1 MGIKIIG
8 ISCFY
13 HDSAVSLVEDGK
25 VEFAIQEERLT
36 RLKHDKS
43 FPKYGLKNC
52 LKYLNIKPEEID
64 YVVFYDKPLLKF
76 ERLIETSLTFFPKGL
91 NLFKNY
97 FPIWIKEKVFIKQI
111 IFNELQLLGF
121 DKKLKKK
128 IFFSNHHL
136 SHAASAFY
144 PSIFNDSAIITLDGV
159 GEWNTSSIALGKGN
173 KITTLK
179 TIDYPHSLGLLYSAF
194 TQLLGFKVNS
204 DEYKMMG
211 LAPYGNPVYLD
222 LIENEILQSNQ
233 DGSFFL
239 NQDYFSFNY
248 KEMMISEKFNNLFKI
263 EKRNMKDKITQKHA
277 DIASSIQKV
286 LEKIILKIVFHA
298 RNITNQN
305 NLCLA
310 GGVALNCVANG
321 ILQKEK
327 VFEKIWIQ
335 PAATDSGGSLGAALS
350 FHYDGL
356 NQKRIVYKNEES
368 MNYGYLGQEFNDVE
382 VENSL
387 KNFKIN
393 YRKLTDKELINFT
406 SKMILKNKYFGW
418 FQGRSEFGP
427 RALGCRSILANPISP
442 NTQKDLNLKIKF
454 RESFRPF
461 APIILEEELS
471 RLFDQNDLSPYMLFV
486 YKINKKISPIQSG
499 INSINEI
506 RSELPAITHVDY
518 SARIQTINE
527 KSNLKM
533 FNLLIKYKELTGYGV
548 LVNTSFNV
556 SDEPIVN
563 SPYDAIKCF
572 FESGLDFLVINNYII
587 DKVEQAEHL
596 STSFFSDNS

>member
-76 ERLIETSLTFFPKGL
+76 ERLIETSLTFFPKGF
-91 NLFKNY
+91 NLFKNF
-97 FPIWIKEKVFIKQI
+97 FPIWIKEKIFIKQI

-121 DKKLKKK
+121 DKKLKNK

-194 TQLLGFKVNS
+194 TQFLGFKVNS

-211 LAPYGNPVYLD
+211 LAPYGNPIYLD

-248 KEMMISEKFNNLFKI
+248 KEMMISKKFNNLFKI
-263 EKRNMKDKITQKHA
+263 EKRNMKDRITQKHA
-277 DIASSIQKV
+277 DVAASIQKV
-286 LEKIILKIVFHA
+286 LEKIILKIAFHA

-321 ILQKEK
+321 VLQKEK

-350 FHYDGL
+350 FYYDGL

-368 MNYGYLGQEFNDVE
+368 MNYGYLGQEFSDIE

-533 FNLLIKYKELTGYGV
+533 FNLLKKYKELTGYGV

-587 DKVEQAEHL
+587 DKAEQAEHL
-596 STSFFSDNS
+596 TTSFFSDSS

>member
-263 EKRNMKDKITQKHA
+263 EKRNMKDRITQKHA
-277 DIASSIQKV
+277 DVAASIQKV

-321 ILQKEK
+321 VLQKEK

-350 FHYDGL
+350 FYYDGL

-368 MNYGYLGQEFNDVE
+368 MNYGYLGQEFSDIE

-471 RLFDQNDLSPYMLFV
+471 RLFDQNDPSPYMLFV

-533 FNLLIKYKELTGYGV
+533 FNLLKKYKELTGYGV

-587 DKVEQAEHL
+587 DKAEQAEHL
-596 STSFFSDNS
+596 TTSFFSDSS

>member
-13 HDSAVSLVEDGK
+13 HDSAVSLIEDGK
-25 VEFAIQEERLT
+25 IKFAIQEERLT

-321 ILQKEK
+321 VLQKEK

-350 FHYDGL
+350 FYYDGL

-368 MNYGYLGQEFNDVE
+368 MNYGYLGQEFSDIE

-471 RLFDQNDLSPYMLFV
+471 RLFDQNDPSPYMLFV

-596 STSFFSDNS
+596 TTSLR

>member
-76 ERLIETSLTFFPKGL
+76 ERLIETSLTFFPKGF
-91 NLFKNY
+91 NLFKNF
-97 FPIWIKEKVFIKQI
+97 FPIWIKEKIFIKQI

-211 LAPYGNPVYLD
+211 LAPYGNPIYLD

-277 DIASSIQKV
+277 DIASSIQKI
-286 LEKIILKIVFHA
+286 LEKIILKIAFHA

-321 ILQKEK
+321 VLQKEK

-350 FHYDGL
+350 FYYDGL

-368 MNYGYLGQEFNDVE
+368 MNYGYLGQEFSDIE

-471 RLFDQNDLSPYMLFV
+471 RLFDQNDPSPYMLFV
-486 YKINKKISPIQSG
+486 YKINKKISPLQSR

-533 FNLLIKYKELTGYGV
+533 FNLLKKYKELTGYGV

-596 STSFFSDNS
+596 TTSLR

>member
-121 DKKLKKK
+121 DKKLKNK

-286 LEKIILKIVFHA
+286 LEKIILKIAFHA

-321 ILQKEK
+321 VLQKEK

-350 FHYDGL
+350 FYYDGL

-368 MNYGYLGQEFNDVE
+368 MNYGYLGQEFSDIE

-533 FNLLIKYKELTGYGV
+533 FNLLKKYKELTGYGV

-596 STSFFSDNS
+596 TTSLR

>member
-194 TQLLGFKVNS
+194 TQFLGFKVNS

-321 ILQKEK
+321 VLQKEK

-350 FHYDGL
+350 FYYDGL

-368 MNYGYLGQEFNDVE
+368 MNYGYLGQEFSDIE

-471 RLFDQNDLSPYMLFV
+471 RLFDQNDPSPYMLFV

-533 FNLLIKYKELTGYGV
+533 FNLLKKYKELTGYGV

-596 STSFFSDNS
+596 TTSLR

>member
-13 HDSAVSLVEDGK
+13 HDSAVSLIEDGK
-25 VEFAIQEERLT
+25 IKFAIQEERLT

-321 ILQKEK
+321 VLQKEK

-350 FHYDGL
+350 FYYDGL

-368 MNYGYLGQEFNDVE
+368 MNYGYLGQEFSDIE

-533 FNLLIKYKELTGYGV
+533 FNLLKKYKELTGYGV

>member
-1 MGIKIIG
+1 
-8 ISCFY
+8 
-13 HDSAVSLVEDGK
+13 
-25 VEFAIQEERLT
+25 
-36 RLKHDKS
+36 
-43 FPKYGLKNC
+43 
-52 LKYLNIKPEEID
+52 
-64 YVVFYDKPLLKF
+64 
-76 ERLIETSLTFFPKGL
+76 
-91 NLFKNY
+91 
-97 FPIWIKEKVFIKQI
+97 
-111 IFNELQLLGF
+111 
-121 DKKLKKK
+121 
-128 IFFSNHHL
+128 
-136 SHAASAFY
+136 
-144 PSIFNDSAIITLDGV
+144 
-159 GEWNTSSIALGKGN
+159 
-173 KITTLK
+173 
-179 TIDYPHSLGLLYSAF
+179 
-194 TQLLGFKVNS
+194 
-204 DEYKMMG
+204 
-211 LAPYGNPVYLD
+211 
-222 LIENEILQSNQ
+222 
-233 DGSFFL
+233 
-239 NQDYFSFNY
+239 
-248 KEMMISEKFNNLFKI
+248 
-263 EKRNMKDKITQKHA
+263 
-277 DIASSIQKV
+277 
-286 LEKIILKIVFHA
+286 
-298 RNITNQN
+298 
-305 NLCLA
+305 
-310 GGVALNCVANG
+310 
-321 ILQKEK
+321 
-327 VFEKIWIQ
+327 
-335 PAATDSGGSLGAALS
+335 
-350 FHYDGL
+350 
-356 NQKRIVYKNEES
+356 
-368 MNYGYLGQEFNDVE
+368 
-382 VENSL
+382 
-387 KNFKIN
+387 
-393 YRKLTDKELINFT
+393 
-406 SKMILKNKYFGW
+406 MILKNKYFGW

>member
-211 LAPYGNPVYLD
+211 LAPYGNPIYLD

-321 ILQKEK
+321 VLQKEK

-350 FHYDGL
+350 FYYDGL

-368 MNYGYLGQEFNDVE
+368 MNYGYLGQEFSDIE

-533 FNLLIKYKELTGYGV
+533 FNLLKKYKELTGYGV

-587 DKVEQAEHL
+587 DKAEQAEHL
-596 STSFFSDNS
+596 TTSFFSDSS

>member
-64 YVVFYDKPLLKF
+64 YVIFYDKPLLKF

-321 ILQKEK
+321 VLQKEK

-350 FHYDGL
+350 FYYDGL

-368 MNYGYLGQEFNDVE
+368 MNYGYLGQEFSDIE

-471 RLFDQNDLSPYMLFV
+471 RLFDQNDPSPYMLFV

-533 FNLLIKYKELTGYGV
+533 FNLLKKYKELTGYGV

-596 STSFFSDNS
+596 TTSLR

>member
-321 ILQKEK
+321 VLQKEK

-350 FHYDGL
+350 FYYDGL

-368 MNYGYLGQEFNDVE
+368 MNYGYLGQEFSDIE

-471 RLFDQNDLSPYMLFV
+471 RLFDQNDPSPYMLFV

-533 FNLLIKYKELTGYGV
+533 FNLLKKYKELTGYGV

>member
-121 DKKLKKK
+121 DKKLKNK

-321 ILQKEK
+321 VLQKEK

-350 FHYDGL
+350 FYYDGL

-368 MNYGYLGQEFNDVE
+368 MNYGYLGQEFSDIE

-533 FNLLIKYKELTGYGV
+533 FNLLKKYKELTGYGV

-587 DKVEQAEHL
+587 DKAEQAEHL
-596 STSFFSDNS
+596 TTSFFSDSS

>member
-321 ILQKEK
+321 VLQKEK

-350 FHYDGL
+350 FYYDGL

-368 MNYGYLGQEFNDVE
+368 MNYGYLGQEFSDIE

-471 RLFDQNDLSPYMLFV
+471 RLFDQNDPSPYMLFV

-533 FNLLIKYKELTGYGV
+533 FNLLKKYKELTGYGV

-596 STSFFSDNS
+596 TTSLR

>member
-350 FHYDGL
+350 FYYDGL

-368 MNYGYLGQEFNDVE
+368 MNYGYLGQEFSDIE

-471 RLFDQNDLSPYMLFV
+471 RLFDQNDPSPYMLFV

-533 FNLLIKYKELTGYGV
+533 FNLLKKYKELTGYGV

-596 STSFFSDNS
+596 TTSLR